1 MGPTLQNALGILE
14 ISASFNEVFKFSNL
28 VFFSGIFETVSA
40 LERQYKISWCFG
52 KRQNH
57 RYNLT

>member
-1 MGPTLQNALGILE
+1 MGPTLKNALGILE

-40 LERQYKISWCFG
+40 LERQYKIFLVLWQ
-52 KRQNH
+52 KAKP
-57 RYNLT
+57 